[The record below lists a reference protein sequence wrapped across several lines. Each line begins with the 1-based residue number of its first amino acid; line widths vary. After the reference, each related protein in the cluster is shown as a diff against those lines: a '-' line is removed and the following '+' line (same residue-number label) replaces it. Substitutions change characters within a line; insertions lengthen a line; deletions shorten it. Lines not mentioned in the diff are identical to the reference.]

1 MLAPADDPSS
11 PCRWHKSGRDR
22 NQQASKMTWKAV
34 GINVDIIE
42 ICCSVWPE
50 KYMNASKAI
59 FSQSGSEKCK
69 SCLHGFAFWI
79 LLLLPTNNSKQNPNS
94 WLKSKQH
101 YKLDEKFKNQDDG
114 FDATSASS
122 VPSNTDNTTK
132 NSYQIFLLRLI
143 LQRGRTWATL
153 PQHWCFIAVQ
163 ILLECQSYPPSTAAS
178 VSHTGAIQVS
188 RMQCCMQASACAAS
202 RIQ

>member
-1 MLAPADDPSS
+1 MSHTAKMVVWTETERQLGRMEGVYIPETRMLAPADDPSS

-79 LLLLPTNNSKQNPNS
+79 LLLPTNNSKQNPDS
-94 WLKSKQH
+94 WLKSKQ
-101 YKLDEKFKNQDDG
+101 YYNLDEEFKNQDDG
-114 FDATSASS
+114 FMQHQHHLYHPTLITQWKTATS
-122 VPSNTDNTTK
+122 
-132 NSYQIFLLRLI
+132 
-143 LQRGRTWATL
+143 
-153 PQHWCFIAVQ
+153 
-163 ILLECQSYPPSTAAS
+163 
-178 VSHTGAIQVS
+178 
-188 RMQCCMQASACAAS
+188 
-202 RIQ
+202 